1 LDEETQPFAQWLN
14 ATMQT
19 RGLSQAAVAR
29 DLGVADAQV
38 SRWRRGQVIPS
49 VRYLQQLATTFDVP
63 RTRLEHMAGY
73 PTEAPAEGVDP
84 AVEAELDTLAAR
96 FREILE
102 TRIPEDLWRTY
113 ADACDALAERLAG
126 SFAEVAETAEQ
137 EADRKRHRRFGFRT

>member
-1 LDEETQPFAQWLN
+1 
-14 ATMQT
+14 
-19 RGLSQAAVAR
+19 
-29 DLGVADAQV
+29 
-38 SRWRRGQVIPS
+38 
-49 VRYLQQLATTFDVP
+49 
-63 RTRLEHMAGY
+63 MAGY

>member
-1 LDEETQPFAQWLN
+1 MNDEIQPFAQWLN

-63 RTRLEHMAGY
+63 RTRLEQMAGY
-73 PTEAPAEGVDP
+73 PTEGPAQGIDP
-84 AVEAELDTLAAR
+84 AVDAELDALAAR
-96 FREILE
+96 FRELLE
-102 TRIPEDLWRTY
+102 KEIPPELWRTY
-113 ADACDALAERLAG
+113 ADACQALASRLAG
-126 SFAEVAETAEQ
+126 SFEDVAQSAEA
-137 EADRKRHRRFGFRT
+137 EADRTRHRPVGFRT